1 MFIKQTSV
9 KVRREMSQRGVAA
22 RNAVYQ
28 CSGYFSNPEDLKEIY
43 AEVEIYE
50 TDLVLGAF

>member
-1 MFIKQTSV
+1 MFLKQTSV